1 MGTGKRKLFT
11 FFLAAGL
18 LFVFGTV
25 GLGGARSL
33 AAASAT
39 GGPGGQAQASKPPPL
54 NGVLQDNFL
63 LFDPPP
69 RAPTTPFGL
78 FVDGQQSTITLA
90 DFQGKVLLVNFWAT
104 WCAPCVREMPSLN
117 RLQAKF
123 KDRGLE
129 VLTVS
134 NDRLGIAQVTPFYAE
149 LALDS
154 LGYYLDPRA
163 ELAQALGVRGLP
175 TTYLI
180 DARGR
185 VIGGLLGA
193 MEWDS
198 PEVETLL
205 NYYLQK
211 RPEAA

>member
-1 MGTGKRKLFT
+1 M
-11 FFLAAGL
+11 
-18 LFVFGTV
+18 
-25 GLGGARSL
+25 
-33 AAASAT
+33 
-39 GGPGGQAQASKPPPL
+39 
-54 NGVLQDNFL
+54 